1 MKFRIATEA
10 FRVTGSIPT
19 PVVSSDTPLP
29 NMDTPRPAPG
39 LPMRPEEA
47 EPELIV
53 VEPRTSFSLG
63 DSQELW
69 RYRELFY
76 YLILRELKLRYKQTI
91 LGVGWSLFQ
100 PIATVMVFVIFIGY
114 MGKTA
119 DNVPNYV
126 LYVLLGVI
134 PWTFFS
140 SAMANAGN
148 SLLANERLV
157 TKVYFPRLLLPLS
170 NVGSAFVDF
179 LISCGLIAVTM
190 LYFGVAP
197 AWTIVFAPLILA
209 LLFLTATG
217 FGVLLSAL
225 IVAQRD
231 FRYLLTF
238 GTQLWMFAT
247 PCIYLGPEAVGPA
260 ARMIL
265 PLNPLYGL
273 IYNLRNL
280 VLGGPMDYFAWYSLA
295 ISGTVGLCVL
305 FLGLFYFRRVERTF
319 ADTI

>member
-1 MKFRIATEA
+1 
-10 FRVTGSIPT
+10 VTGSIPK
-19 PVVSSDTPLP
+19 PVLSSDTPLP
-29 NMDTPRPAPG
+29 DSDTPRPAPG
-39 LPMRPEEA
+39 LPTRTEPSEP

-63 DSQELW
+63 DTQELW

-100 PIATVMVFVIFIGY
+100 PIATVLVFVVFIGY

-119 DNVPNYV
+119 NNIPNYE

-170 NVGSAFVDF
+170 NVGSSFVDF
-179 LISCGLIAVTM
+179 LIACGLIAITM
-190 LYFGVAP
+190 LYIGVAP
-197 AWTIVFAPLILA
+197 AWTIVFAPLVLT

-247 PCIYLGPEAVGPA
+247 PCIYLGPDVVGPTA
-260 ARMIL
+260 KMIL